1 MRPGLQKHRS
11 ARRPV
16 WLRAL
21 ASPRVVLAAVPLAAL
36 LLASGCG
43 SSPQSASSAGGT
55 PVASGGP
62 RVTVMAR
69 SVTGVDT
76 VLVTGAGD
84 TLYMFVPDHRRAVTC
99 TGLCTSYWPPLKL
112 PSGDAVAAG
121 PGVNASL
128 LGSDPDPGGGRVVT
142 YNGWPLY
149 TYASDIQ
156 PGQATGQ
163 GIDLNGGKWYVMR
176 PSGAPLISSLP

>member
-11 ARRPV
+11 ARLPV
-16 WLRAL
+16 SLRAL
-21 ASPRVVLAAVPLAAL
+21 ASSRAVLAAVPLAAL

-43 SSPQSASSAGGT
+43 GSSPTRASSATGT
-55 PVASGGP
+55 SPPGGP
-62 RVTVMAR
+62 KVTLMAR
-69 SVTGVDT
+69 SVTGVGT
-76 VLVTGAGD
+76 VLVTSAGY
-84 TLYMFVPDHRRAVTC
+84 TLYMFAPDHRRAVTC

-121 PGVNASL
+121 PGVKSSL

-176 PSGAPLISSLP
+176 PSGAPLISAP

>member
-1 MRPGLQKHRS
+1 MRPGLQTHRS
-11 ARRPV
+11 ARLRV
-16 WLRAL
+16 SLRAL
-21 ASPRVVLAAVPLAAL
+21 ASSRAVLAGVPLAAL

-43 SSPQSASSAGGT
+43 SSPQSASPAPGT
-55 PVASGGP
+55 PAHGP
-62 RVTVMAR
+62 EVTVMAR
-69 SVTGVDT
+69 SVTGVGT
-76 VLVTGAGD
+76 VLVTSAGY

-112 PSGDAVAAG
+112 PAGDAVAAD
-121 PGVNASL
+121 PGVKSSL

>member
-1 MRPGLQKHRS
+1 MRLVAAEHVIGRENLPGVQRPHGDGHGPVRD
-11 ARRPV
+11 RR
-16 WLRAL
+16 
-21 ASPRVVLAAVPLAAL
+21 
-36 LLASGCG
+36 G
-43 SSPQSASSAGGT
+43 
-55 PVASGGP
+55 
-62 RVTVMAR
+62 
-69 SVTGVDT
+69 T
-76 VLVTGAGD
+76 VLVTSAGY

-112 PSGDAVAAG
+112 PSGYAVAAG

-149 TYASDIQ
+149 TYASDVQ

-163 GIDLNGGKWYVMR
+163 GIDLNGGEWYVMR
-176 PSGAPLISSLP
+176 PSGAPLISAP